1 MALDAGALQPL
12 LASMHVGAPLTM
24 KRTGAGALSNL
35 LRGKPAVRQSV
46 LPAAVPVL
54 SHLISVDDADTVV
67 DALWGLTY
75 ASDGSN
81 ERIQIVLDSGVLPRV
96 ISKLADEDC
105 DIYDPAQRIV
115 GNMMTGNSSQTQ
127 AVLDAGAALAICK
140 LLSVQK
146 NRVRKE
152 CLWAISNIAGGTPS
166 QIQHLI
172 NLDFLPLVVDLI
184 TTQTLSKVAM
194 KEAVWVLANAMEGGT
209 EEQRIVFFNEG
220 FVPAFVA
227 CLNHSEL
234 CAKSRQVALEG
245 LDVLMEHGTTLSG
258 SGDNPCVSAAVDA
271 GIVDALRSCASN
283 GRDVMA
289 FAKKWFPLASELSP
303 GLACRRALPKLADGE
318 GAQGTHSLHFV
329 RPGELSL
336 KIASESGNPGKA

>member
-96 ISKLADEDC
+96 ISKLADERFH
-105 DIYDPAQRIV
+105 IRVPALRIV
-115 GNMMTGNSSQTQ
+115 GNLMTGDDRQTE
-127 AVLDAGAALAICK
+127 AVLDAGAALAIRK
-140 LLSVQK
+140 LMSVSQK
-146 NRVRKE
+146 KHVLKE
-152 CLWAISNIAGGTPS
+152 CLWAISNVAAGTSS
-166 QIQHLI
+166 QLQHLI
-172 NLDFLPLVVDLI
+172 DLDFMVLLVDLM
-184 TTQTLSKVAM
+184 TTQNLPTDVM
-194 KEAVWVLANAMEGGT
+194 KEAAWVLANAMEGGT
-209 EEQRIVFFNEG
+209 EEQRIVFFDEG
-220 FVPAFVA
+220 FVRAFVVYLKHPGSCGNA
-227 CLNHSEL
+227 L
-234 CAKSRQVALEG
+234 RVALEG
-245 LDVLMEHGTTLSG
+245 LGILMEHGTTLSG

-271 GIVDALRSCASN
+271 GIVEPLREST
-283 GRDVMA
+283 RDEAVA
-289 FAKKWFPLASELSP
+289 FAEKWFPIKSEEEDDTE
-303 GLACRRALPKLADGE
+303 A
-318 GAQGTHSLHFV
+318 
-329 RPGELSL
+329 
-336 KIASESGNPGKA
+336 